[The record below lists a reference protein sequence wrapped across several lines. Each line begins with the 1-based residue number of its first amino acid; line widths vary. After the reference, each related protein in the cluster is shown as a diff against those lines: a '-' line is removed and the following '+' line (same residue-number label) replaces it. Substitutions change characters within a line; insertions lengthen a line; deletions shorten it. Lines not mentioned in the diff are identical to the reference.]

1 MLFVRRLPWATGV
14 RAIQLRYFNGSSGG
28 PQIYFGG
35 VHRYG
40 SRVLWEIGG
49 LSNWKVTCFFF
60 FARSGKRIFFVHAN
74 RRNWRYDK
82 CHVGYVVFIAIITQ
96 QTTKQLCFLDNSGL
110 RNFSGTFRPSISAN
124 SSIRSCPIEIFIRD
138 IELEMRMTENDGM
151 SWRKW
156 RERIFNGFKAE
167 EGKDVGPSPF
177 LGRKLAFFL
186 NWGFLSLCHNSYKI

>member
-1 MLFVRRLPWATGV
+1 MYGDYPGLPVCARSSYVILTDPAAVRRFISAACTVTARVSYEKSAGFPIE
-14 RAIQLRYFNGSSGG
+14 RLR
-28 PQIYFGG
+28 
-35 VHRYG
+35 V
-40 SRVLWEIGG
+40 
-49 LSNWKVTCFFF
+49 FFF